1 MPTMGPSLL
10 RVSNAAASAA
20 SSDTSQAI
28 PRRPADTFP
37 DRDNA
42 VTLAPRR
49 ARSLA
54 IAAPMPR
61 LAPVTMIQPSRIAE
75 IRFPFFDEGRHAF
88 LGVRRPVGQR
98 RKLHFRLEALAERKL
113 RRALNRGAGKSE
125 CRQTKPRDLTRKG
138 HAGLERIAVDQPMHQ
153 PDAKRR
159 SEEHTSELQSLR

>member
-10 RVSNAAASAA
+10 RVSNVAASAA

-88 LGVRRPVGQR
+88 LGIRRPVGQR
-98 RKLHFRLEALAERKL
+98 RKLDRKSTRLNSSHL
-113 RRALNRGAGKSE
+113 G
-125 CRQTKPRDLTRKG
+125 
-138 HAGLERIAVDQPMHQ
+138 I
-153 PDAKRR
+153 
-159 SEEHTSELQSLR
+159 